1 MDMQAIRDTFRHHVP
16 TLQQVRGES
25 AVLVPLV
32 MKNDALS
39 LLYEV
44 RSQSIEQ
51 PGEVCFPGGRIEPG
65 ETPRQ
70 CALRETW
77 EELGIPDTA
86 IEILGL
92 PDYLHIRGDRIL
104 HPVLGLVDSDAL
116 AHLTLSGDEVADTF
130 TVPLD
135 WLREHPPTIYRHRQQ
150 VEIPGFP
157 VEEVGITEDYRWFP
171 HYLEI
176 PIYHGLPYPLWGLT
190 ARITYWLLET
200 VAAYEKSNGNG

>member
-1 MDMQAIRDTFRHHVP
+1 MELQTFRDAFAHHVP

-32 MKNDALS
+32 QHDGQLC

-51 PGEVCFPGGRIEPG
+51 PGEVCFPGGRMEKG
-65 ETPRQ
+65 ETPKE

-77 EELGIPDTA
+77 EELAIPASA
-86 IEILGL
+86 IEVLGL

-104 HPVLGLVDSDAL
+104 HPVLGLVDEAAV
-116 AHLTLSGDEVADTF
+116 AHLTRSGAEVADTF
-130 TVPLD
+130 TVPLQ
-135 WLREHPPTIYRHRQQ
+135 WLKEHPPTFYRHRQQ

-157 VEEVGITEDYRWFP
+157 VEEVGITSDYQWFP
-171 HYLEI
+171 HYLEV

-200 VAAYEKSNGNG
+200 AAAWEKGAATD